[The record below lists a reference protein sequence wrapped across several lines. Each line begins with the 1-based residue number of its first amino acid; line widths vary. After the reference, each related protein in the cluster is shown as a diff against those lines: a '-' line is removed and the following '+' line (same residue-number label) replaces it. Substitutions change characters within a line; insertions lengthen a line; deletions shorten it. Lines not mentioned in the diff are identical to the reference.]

1 MKLAVIGSGGREHA
15 ICYKLKQSPKI
26 KKIICIPGN
35 AGTQKIAENVK
46 EDISNFEAIYQIIKN
61 KNIDIVIIGP
71 EQPLVDGLVDYLNE
85 KKVEVFG
92 PDKFAS
98 QLEGSKAFMKNL
110 CKKNNI
116 PTANFGVFENFNDA
130 SNFIK
135 KNGAPIVVKADGLAA
150 GKGVIITHELK
161 EAKQAI
167 TQILEEQRFGA
178 AGNQVVIE
186 QFLNGEEVSYICL
199 VSGKE
204 VLPLATSQDHKA
216 RDEGDQGPNTGGMGA
231 YSPAPIV
238 DASLN
243 QRILNQVIEPTV
255 NGLASEGIPYTG
267 FLYAGLMIGE
277 DNVPRVL
284 EFNCRLGDPETQ
296 PILMRLNSDL
306 ATLCDAVLDGH
317 IADIDVTWDKRC
329 SLGVVMASAGYPDRY
344 DIGLPIVGLDRP
356 EADTVKVFHAGTH
369 DRDGQVLTN
378 GGRVL
383 CVTALGSDIESARES
398 VYSAIKTIHW
408 PGAFWRGDIG
418 HRALARERAEH
429 K

>member
-1 MKLAVIGSGGREHA
+1 MS
-15 ICYKLKQSPKI
+15 
-26 KKIICIPGN
+26 
-35 AGTQKIAENVK
+35 
-46 EDISNFEAIYQIIKN
+46 
-61 KNIDIVIIGP
+61 
-71 EQPLVDGLVDYLNE
+71 
-85 KKVEVFG
+85 
-92 PDKFAS
+92 
-98 QLEGSKAFMKNL
+98 
-110 CKKNNI
+110 
-116 PTANFGVFENFNDA
+116 
-130 SNFIK
+130 
-135 KNGAPIVVKADGLAA
+135 
-150 GKGVIITHELK
+150 
-161 EAKQAI
+161 
-167 TQILEEQRFGA
+167 
-178 AGNQVVIE
+178 
-186 QFLNGEEVSYICL
+186 GEEVSYICL

-216 RDEGDQGPNTGGMGA
+216 RDDGDQGPNTGGMGA

-238 DASLN
+238 DPSLD
-243 QRILNQVIEPTV
+243 QRILKQVIEPTV

-296 PILMRLNSDL
+296 PILMRLKSDL